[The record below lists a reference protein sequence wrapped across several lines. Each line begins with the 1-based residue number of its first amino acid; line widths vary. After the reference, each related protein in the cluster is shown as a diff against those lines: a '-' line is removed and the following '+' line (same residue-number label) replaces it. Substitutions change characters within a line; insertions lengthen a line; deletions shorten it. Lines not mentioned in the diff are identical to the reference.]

1 MLNSVSSTNLLQN
14 YALKPAT
21 DPQKPE
27 ATKTADQPEIA
38 QDIVKKETADATKA
52 YAAGIIAPPPKA
64 APEKKS
70 LDELKADLVAQ
81 GKVEGKDFKIE
92 NKEDKQGVYGH
103 ELVVLEN
110 DKPLKSYY
118 YDNNGAAKEDFQFV
132 TEYSYPMNTP
142 TLADGTIPKLKQTE
156 TSYGADGEFHFRATR
171 YERENSP
178 YKDDIVNYDTK
189 PFELEEKLKAEG
201 IKFARDIEYSND
213 NENYNTF
220 MVNKITAFD
229 PKTDEMIRYEFTY
242 NKADDSVVD
251 VTKNIIDK
259 DGSIK
264 SYIAFRKDETAFVN
278 FRDDF
283 IA

>member
-14 YALKPAT
+14 YAVKPAEQ
-21 DPQKPE
+21 PKAE
-27 ATKTADQPEIA
+27 EVKTSEQPEIA

-70 LDELKADLVAQ
+70 LDELKADLLAQ

-92 NKEDKQGVYGH
+92 KKEDKQGVYGH

-110 DKPLKSYY
+110 DKPVKIYFY
-118 YDNNGAAKEDFQFV
+118 GAGATKEDFQAV
-132 TEYSYPMNTP
+132 EEYSYPVG
-142 TLADGTIPKLKQTE
+142 DGKGLKSTV
-156 TSYGADGEFHFRATR
+156 TSHGADGEFHYRTTI

-178 YKDDIVNYDTK
+178 YKNDIVNYDTK
-189 PFELEEKLKAEG
+189 PFELENKLKAEG

-213 NENYNTF
+213 NENSNTF
-220 MVNKITAFD
+220 MINKITAFD
-229 PKTDEMIRYEFTY
+229 PKTNEIIRYEFTY

-264 SYIAFRKDETAFVN
+264 SGISFRKDETAFVN
-278 FRDDF
+278 FEDDF